1 MVSICFYLHA
11 HQPLRL
17 KKFSLFNVG
26 SKEKI
31 YFDERQNKFH
41 LQKAAQKS
49 YLPASQLFLE
59 LIRKTKGKFK
69 VSLSLS
75 GVLLKQ
81 LEEHAPAALKG
92 FQQLVKTGAC
102 ELISETHYHTLA
114 SYFSEKEFRHQVL
127 LHHRELKRLFGYNA
141 KVFRNTELLYYD
153 NLANIIYDLGYKGVL
168 IEGADKALKGKPAGL
183 VYSAK
188 GIPALKLLSKHYRL
202 SDDIAFRFSNRSWEE
217 FPLTPDKYLSWVKA
231 VGRSIPEGSV
241 NIFMDYETFGEHQ
254 WQETGIF
261 GFFKEFVLEASVDPE
276 IEFLTPSMLIT
287 TKPTAGEL
295 SVKEPLTWADTER
308 DLSAW
313 LGNLMQREAANELY
327 SLENKIL
334 KTRNKEIIHQ
344 WRHLQTSDHFYYMC
358 TKWFSDGDVHK
369 YFNPYESP
377 YDAYINYMNVLRDLE
392 SKIKA

>member
-26 SKEKI
+26 SKEKL
-31 YFDERQNKFH
+31 YFDEHQNKFH
-41 LQKAAQKS
+41 LRKAAQKS

-81 LEEHAPAALKG
+81 LEEHAPAALQG

-114 SYFSEKEFRHQVL
+114 SYFSEKEFRNQVL

-261 GFFKEFVLEASVDPE
+261 GFFKEFVLEASADPE
-276 IEFLTPSMLIT
+276 IEFLTPSMLVT